1 MVTSWLCTPT
11 LTWILGE
18 HYGLGAVGGWLGLCV
33 EIFVAAGIL
42 WWRLERRGWTRAAEL
57 SRERV
62 EAAAERSNSTLVTT
76 T

>member
-1 MVTSWLCTPT
+1 M
-11 LTWILGE
+11 TWILGK

-33 EIFVAAGIL
+33 EIFVAVGIL

-62 EAAAERSNSTLVTT
+62 EAAAEDSSDTFVTT
-76 T
+76 